1 MNEGLPT
8 YLLWSAAQREDRL
21 RRSGLE
27 TLLVPA
33 EGSGLGKG
41 TTRQS
46 AEARSY
52 KQYYRVRVFNL
63 EVLEIR
69 PLGTGA
75 AMKPASLPPV
85 IRAGA
90 ARGNAV
96 GEGTALAD
104 IALHGQERIPH
115 PLTEGEP
122 QGGTAGPQTRHPP
135 AASAARRGKSGI
147 QRCGRCTPLAWTAAR
162 CC

>member
-115 PLTEGEP
+115 PPDG
-122 QGGTAGPQTRHPP
+122 GGTARGHSRSANP
-135 AASAARRGKSGI
+135 ASS
-147 QRCGRCTPLAWTAAR
+147 
-162 CC
+162 